1 MNQQRITLLPEPQF
15 VALQPQLARRMDCAA
30 KLLTPANF
38 TSFCDGAMRR
48 LIADTLHHCGAT
60 EGSIWLLDEKGQH
73 LVNAFD
79 HGPDAARLVGF
90 RQPLKSGIISMVFAT
105 HQPFLENQVF
115 QNAMHASA
123 ADKLTGHRTNAMI
136 AVPLFFASDCRGV
149 ISAVQLVPAVKAA
162 AGSPGFT
169 AEHLARMQF
178 TSELLSR
185 LIDLKLLS
193 LATGCG
199 RD

>member
-136 AVPLFFASDCRGV
+136 AVPLFFASDCRGGYFRR
-149 ISAVQLVPAVKAA
+149 SAR
-162 AGSPGFT
+162 AGGQGRRR
-169 AEHLARMQF
+169 LARF
-178 TSELLSR
+178 YRRALRPHAVHLRIAEPPH
-185 LIDLKLLS
+185 
-193 LATGCG
+193 
-199 RD
+199 